1 MKYGAFINPSPKS
14 LSDLI
19 NDNNYMS
26 IREYILDAT
35 SLNGNS
41 AIAISDLNAGSS
53 IVRVSLNV
61 KTPFVSPNSVNTI
74 EVVSDTNQILLS
86 SAANDPAI
94 ANNYITECSYI
105 TSGNDNEVLVKH
117 NLSGMTAGLAILRI
131 ELYENINDYEPI
143 ATSDSKDYNTMDQKT
158 VDATIDT

>member
-26 IREYILDAT
+26 IREYILDAD
-35 SLNGNS
+35 SLKGNS
-41 AIAISDLNAGSS
+41 TIAISDLNAGSS

-74 EVVSDTNQILLS
+74 EVVSDTNQ
-86 SAANDPAI
+86 
-94 ANNYITECSYI
+94 
-105 TSGNDNEVLVKH
+105 VLVCQ
-117 NLSGMTAGLAILRI
+117 AFQIL
-131 ELYENINDYEPI
+131 
-143 ATSDSKDYNTMDQKT
+143 
-158 VDATIDT
+158 

>member
-41 AIAISDLNAGSS
+41 TIAISDLNAGSS

-61 KTPFVSPNSVNTI
+61 KTPFISPNSVNTI

-105 TSGNDNEVLVKH
+105 TSSNDSMQRVLYSPH
-117 NLSGMTAGLAILRI
+117 ELSKQLGDTP
-131 ELYENINDYEPI
+131 ELQRDCPMPND
-143 ATSDSKDYNTMDQKT
+143 
-158 VDATIDT
+158 

>member
-26 IREYILDAT
+26 IREYILDT
-35 SLNGNS
+35 DSLKGNS
-41 AIAISDLNAGSS
+41 ANAGSS

-61 KTPFVSPNSVNTI
+61 KTPFVSPNSVNII
-74 EVVSDTNQILLS
+74 EVVSDTNQVLLS

-94 ANNYITECSYI
+94 ANNYISECSYI

-143 ATSDSKDYNTMDQKT
+143 ATSDSKDYNTMDQNT